1 MVATGPG
8 QPGSP
13 LKAVEHELSGM
24 ELILDRPFPRTGDA
38 VTSTQ
43 ESLPDC
49 EESGIPSRRSHFSI
63 NAPKP
68 GKVIARFGV
77 AARVKGQRGRL

>member
-1 MVATGPG
+1 
-8 QPGSP
+8 
-13 LKAVEHELSGM
+13 LKAVESELSGI
-24 ELILDRPFPRTGDA
+24 ELILDRSLPWTGDA
-38 VTSTQ
+38 LTLAQ